1 MMNRN
6 ELHGTLVLVHPG
18 LENDPA
24 GKQGK
29 VGILTYVDSSDEIFV
44 SFDNN
49 QSEGKYSPNALLQLK
64 ERSELFPDMMKEAA
78 TLNLDDFKDLYK
90 ISLLQDRGRN
100 VDIWDALEIA
110 GSNPAI
116 WARSLVPVENS
127 IPLKMEQF
135 IGR

>member
-1 MMNRN
+1 MMNKN

-24 GKQGK
+24 GQQGK

-49 QSEGKYSPNALLQLK
+49 QTEGKYSPNALLQLK
-64 ERSELFPDMMKEAA
+64 DRSELYPAMMEEAA
-78 TLNLDDFKDLYK
+78 SMNLEDYKDLYK

-100 VDIWDALEIA
+100 IDIWNALEIA
-110 GSNPAI
+110 GNNPAI
-116 WARSLVPVENS
+116 WSRSLVPVENS
-127 IPLKMEQF
+127 IPLKMDQF
-135 IGR
+135 VGR